1 MSRVVAISVAVG
13 LFLILPALCVG
24 GLITHP
30 CDRADMPRAN
40 SEPGCEHE
48 SDCHHDS
55 TCPDDPCS
63 NVVTRSNRRG
73 VDGNPTLQSP
83 APCVTSGTIPV
94 QGACLAFQCEG
105 LATTHLKNLPFPH
118 SDIPLLI

>member
-1 MSRVVAISVAVG
+1 
-13 LFLILPALCVG
+13 
-24 GLITHP
+24 
-30 CDRADMPRAN
+30 MPGCN

-48 SDCHHDS
+48 SDCHHES
-55 TCPDDPCS
+55 TCSGDPCS
-63 NVVTRSNRRG
+63 NMVTRSNKRG

-83 APCVTSGTIPV
+83 APRVTSGTIPA
-94 QGACLAFQCEG
+94 QGTCLMFQCEG